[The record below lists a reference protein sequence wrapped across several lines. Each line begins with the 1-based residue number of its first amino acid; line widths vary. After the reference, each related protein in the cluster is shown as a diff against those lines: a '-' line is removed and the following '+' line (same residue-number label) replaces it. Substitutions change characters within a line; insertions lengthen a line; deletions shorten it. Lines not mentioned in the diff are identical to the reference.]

1 MNLIKIAPQKSMI
14 ALLLLVCLSCDDSS
28 PDKRNETSSIMNDL
42 QTDTWVITH
51 FFDTQ
56 DETDHFAGY
65 VFTFNDDGTVVAAK
79 DASAINGMW
88 SVSSSG
94 NGGSKL
100 NLDFDV
106 IDPFDELNDDWDVTE
121 HTSDLLRLKDVSG
134 GSGETDL
141 LTFEKVQ

>member
-1 MNLIKIAPQKSMI
+1 MNSIKNTLQKSVVT
-14 ALLLLVCLSCDDSS
+14 LVLLVCLSCDDDS
-28 PDKRNETSSIMNDL
+28 PAKRNETSAIKNDL
-42 QTDTWVITH
+42 QTDTWIITH

-56 DETDHFAGY
+56 DETGHFTGY

-88 SVSSSG
+88 SVSSSS
-94 NGGSKL
+94 NGTSKL

-106 IDPFDELNDDWDVTE
+106 TDPFDELNDDWDVIE
-121 HTSDLLRLKDVSG
+121 HTSTLLRLQDVSG
-134 GSGETDL
+134 GSGGTDL